1 MSTPGIFPTRDDE
14 RNVYYNNA
22 IPYIDANK
30 VRLTVTPASVTNLLS
45 QLANW
50 NTTYPKVKDANLS
63 TKTFRDEKNELV
75 KKIEEMLREVYA
87 DIPASLLTEADRNTL
102 NLKKRDLVPTGRAAI
117 SITPYIKVNSLNG
130 ALIDII
136 CRTDSDSTRASKLK
150 GADGIE
156 MQYSVGGTAP
166 ASPADCPKNYF
177 STKSRFK
184 LQLDVA
190 DATKK
195 VHCFF
200 RWKIN
205 SDAAKSGPWTKLIS
219 AVISD

>member
-1 MSTPGIFPTRDDE
+1 M
-14 RNVYYNNA
+14 YYNNA
-22 IPYIDANK
+22 IPYIDTNK
-30 VRLTVTPASVTNLLS
+30 VRLTVTPARATSILNR
-45 QLANW
+45 LADW
-50 NTTYPKVKDANLS
+50 NDVFPKAKNPDLS
-63 TKTFRDEKNELV
+63 TKTLRDQKTILV
-75 KKIEEMLREVYA
+75 TKIEDELREIFE

-102 NLKKRDLVPTGRAAI
+102 NLKKRDLIPTGRAAI